1 MERIKKN
8 FGFGFMRLPLLEN
21 GEVNL
26 AETTKMVD
34 AFLEAVREGNR
45 WSQVEGVETRR
56 LDPIREN
63 GFEVL

>member
-26 AETTKMVD
+26 VETTKMVD
-34 AFLEAVREGNR
+34 AFL
-45 WSQVEGVETRR
+45 
-56 LDPIREN
+56 
-63 GFEVL
+63 